1 MSNFYSWI
9 IRMLL
14 GTVAYLKLKSVQTES
29 RDRISLQRG
38 IKNSVSFHPIKHMT
52 CRSATKSRDSVFWIL
67 ELSSVSSRWF
77 GRSAR
82 KSLLQ
87 FKAPDLVI
95 VQRNCA
101 ASLTRRA
108 GSHFYKAAGLVEVQR
123 NISLPI
129 RSRASSLS
137 SKTLYGRSATKVK
150 PHMFYLRFP

>member
-87 FKAPDLVI
+87 FKAPDLV
-95 VQRNCA
+95 VAQRNCA
-101 ASLTRRA
+101 ASLT
-108 GSHFYKAAGLVEVQR
+108 AGLALTSTRLRVLSKCNEIFLYLSEAELLLLAPKPYTVVVQR
-123 NISLPI
+123 
-129 RSRASSLS
+129 
-137 SKTLYGRSATKVK
+137 K
-150 PHMFYLRFP
+150 